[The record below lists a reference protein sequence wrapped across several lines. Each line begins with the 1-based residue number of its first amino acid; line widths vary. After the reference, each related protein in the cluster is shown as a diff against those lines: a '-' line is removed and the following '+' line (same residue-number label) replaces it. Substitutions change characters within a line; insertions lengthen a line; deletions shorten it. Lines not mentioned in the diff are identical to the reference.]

1 MAQKSWK
8 LGIIAIFLITFATPA
23 LAFDFLD
30 FSKNTLLKCVHPSAH
45 TNKATASYLQAPQN
59 GEYETLAHVRVDY
72 SSPRVTN
79 YMEFAIVYSYDHV
92 KVSLLKS
99 SVTPASNCAYL
110 QEGWHYL
117 GQNTTFPPAY
127 RETKIFF
134 DLAEYK
140 QTIKGY
146 EMFLAGE
153 YGIPELQKEA
163 IAQIYALTEEADLVE
178 GYREFLRKYPD
189 APQAKHASHR
199 LYAIAYAI
207 AEEENTLL
215 SYHAFLSTFQ
225 AAPEELRN
233 LALQHAITLE
243 EQELDKELVSDPDAK
258 LDALHKELLIEKL
271 GRRVYEEA
279 IQARNSGDHET
290 FIRKYNTLLHSQLF
304 KETEVR
310 FDLLR
315 DQELSKRLAEILDE
329 IRILQQDI
337 RQSQAMILEEI
348 CRLHDEMLAKR
359 QSDNAYFQEMIGLLE
374 TQQEFLEGGEPPA
387 NWDATKPAWINYVY
401 LGRDVLEIVV
411 PASKFI
417 RRLSKI
423 PLK

>member
-59 GEYETLAHVRVDY
+59 GEYETHAHVRVDY

-99 SVTPASNCAYL
+99 SVTPASTCAYL

-117 GQNTTFPPAY
+117 GQNATFPPAY
-127 RETKIFF
+127 REAKIFF

-146 EMFLAGE
+146 EMFLAGDS
-153 YGIPELQKEA
+153 GISELRQEA
-163 IAQIYALTEEADLVE
+163 IARIYALTKQADLVE
-178 GYREFLRKYPD
+178 GYREFLRTYPD
-189 APQAKHASHR
+189 APEAKQASDR

-215 SYHAFLSTFQ
+215 SYHTFLSTFQ

-290 FIRKYNTLLHSQLF
+290 FIRKYNTLLYSQLF

-315 DQELSKRLAEILDE
+315 DQELTKRLEEILEE
-329 IRILQQDI
+329 IRLLQQDVH
-337 RQSQAMILEEI
+337 QSQAMILEEI
-348 CRLHDEMLAKR
+348 SRLHDEMLAKR
-359 QSDNAYFQEMIGLLE
+359 RADNAYFQQVIGLLE
-374 TQQEFLEGGEPPA
+374 TQQELLEGIEPPA
-387 NWDATKPAWINYVY
+387 NWDTSKPAWINYVY

>member
-1 MAQKSWK
+1 MVQTLWK
-8 LGIIAIFLITFATPA
+8 YGIFSIFLFSFTTSAF
-23 LAFDFLD
+23 AFDFLD

-45 TNKATASYLQAPQN
+45 TNKATVSYLQEPQE
-59 GEYETLAHVRVDY
+59 GEYETLAQVRVDY
-72 SSPRVTN
+72 SSLRVTN
-79 YMEFAIVYSYDHV
+79 FLEFAVVYSYDHV

-99 SVTPASNCAYL
+99 SVSPAPACVYL

-117 GQNTTFPPAY
+117 GQNTTFPPVY
-127 RETKIFF
+127 REAKIFF

-163 IAQIYALTEEADLVE
+163 IARIYALTEQADLVE

-189 APQAKHASHR
+189 APEAKHASDR
-199 LYAIAYAI
+199 LYTIAYAI

-233 LALQHAITLE
+233 LALQHAIVLE

-258 LDALHKELLIEKL
+258 LDALHKQLLIEKL
-271 GRRVYEEA
+271 GRREYEEA
-279 IQARNSGDHET
+279 IQAKNSGDHET
-290 FIRKYNTLLHSQLF
+290 FIRKYNTLLYSQLF

-315 DQELSKRLAEILDE
+315 DQELAKRLDE
-329 IRILQQDI
+329 ILEEIRLLQQDV
-337 RQSQAMILEEI
+337 RQSQAMILETI
-348 CRLHDEMLAKR
+348 SRLHDEMLAKR
-359 QSDNAYFQEMIGLLE
+359 QADNAYFQQVIGLLE
-374 TQQEFLEGGEPPA
+374 TQQELLEGIEPPA
-387 NWDATKPAWINYVY
+387 NWDADKPAWMNYVY
-401 LGRDVLEIVV
+401 LGRDVLEVVV
-411 PASKFI
+411 PASKLI
-417 RRLSKI
+417 RGLSKI